1 MGPGA
6 SRSRVDSRSAATEL
20 SGACGPAVLHPAE
33 ASRPDAAQRLGIVAR
48 GSGHRLSRQWR
59 DARRKPDRSAP
70 HLRHRPAD
78 RGFASHHHAYRREQR
93 RRSRGGRPPYALP
106 SLPFAITAERRQAIG
121 RFSTGR
127 STLRCSPR
135 AASTR
140 SRSGGTCCSTTM
152 PRPVSSES
160 ANATSSRTAAWPSPS
175 PCGAASP
182 RGRLPARPLPRR
194 CGPARFDA
202 REVERQRASRLAPA
216 PRGCGRTPFRSCSDA
231 RRQLLKPRNPRC
243 GLASGRLCR

>member
-106 SLPFAITAERRQAIG
+106 VASLRNHCGAEAGDRPLQHGPFDFALFAEGGVYQKPLGWNLLLDDYAQAGVVGIRERDFFADGGLAVSQPVWG
-121 RFSTGR
+121 RFSAGAAT
-127 STLRCSPR
+127 SP
-135 AASTR
+135 AST
-140 SRSGGTCCSTTM
+140 
-152 PRPVSSES
+152 
-160 ANATSSRTAAWPSPS
+160 
-175 PCGAASP
+175 ASM
-182 RGRLPARPLPRR
+182 RARAFR
-194 CGPARFDA
+194 CA
-202 REVERQRASRLAPA
+202 
-216 PRGCGRTPFRSCSDA
+216 
-231 RRQLLKPRNPRC
+231 
-243 GLASGRLCR
+243 